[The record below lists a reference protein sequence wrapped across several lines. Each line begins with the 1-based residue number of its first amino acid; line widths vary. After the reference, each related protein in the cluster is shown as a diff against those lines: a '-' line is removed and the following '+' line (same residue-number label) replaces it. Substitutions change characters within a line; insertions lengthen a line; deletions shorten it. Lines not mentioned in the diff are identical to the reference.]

1 VALSAHVLRA
11 AVCGCLL
18 LPLAASAARVD
29 PAGSQVTFAVRAQWG
44 PRLQGRFTEIDG
56 ALARLT
62 NGRYRMQ
69 LHLAAA
75 SLLIADSPR
84 LTAMARGPRFFA
96 VERHPDIDFDSD
108 EFARDWLRQGGRL
121 RGVLRLRGVQRV
133 EHFLVA
139 PATCARPGIDCD
151 VMAKGEIRRGDYG
164 IGDWRSGLAQTVELS
179 LRIRLQD
186 DGR

>member
-1 VALSAHVLRA
+1 MALSAHLLRA
-11 AVCGCLL
+11 ALCGWLL

-29 PAGSQVTFAVRAQWG
+29 PAESQVAFAVRAQWG
-44 PRLQGRFTEIDG
+44 PRLQGRFTHVNG
-56 ALARLT
+56 ALARLAD
-62 NGRYRMQ
+62 GRYRIQ

-108 EFARDWLRQGGRL
+108 AFARDWLRQGGTL
-121 RGVLRLRGVQRV
+121 SGVLRLRGVQRV
-133 EHFLVA
+133 EQFIVA
-139 PATCARPGIDCD
+139 PATCTRPGIDCD
-151 VMAKGEIRRGDYG
+151 VVARGEIRRGDYG

-179 LRIRLQD
+179 LHIRLQD